1 MSKTEKQIVTEEKL
15 DTVSPMEF
23 ASATGQWQY
32 VNGEHGGM
40 LGNVILANHFDIPME
55 DLEAIVAE
63 IKTNGAKKARAYVG
77 IEKYDDVMN
86 TYQMKLYFT
95 GVDANGVSIFQSE
108 GASAIY
114 DFVTPCPP
122 TCEEIGVIK

>member
-1 MSKTEKQIVTEEKL
+1 MSKTEKPIVTEKKL

-23 ASATGQWQY
+23 ATATGQWQY
-32 VNGEHGGM
+32 VNSEHMGM
-40 LGNVILANHFDIPME
+40 LGNVILANYFDIPMK

-63 IKTNGAKKARAYVG
+63 IKTNRAKKARAYVG
-77 IEKYDDVMN
+77 IEKYDDVTN

-95 GVDANGVSIFQSE
+95 GVDADGASIFQSK

-122 TCEEIGVIK
+122 TCEDIGVIK